1 MRPAAVR
8 YGRPMDVPMQNRLP
22 EKNPRPSSLVAP
34 LDRAARDMKG
44 FLLVLAMG
52 RAALALT
59 CLWAFKLRDSLPSPS
74 RATAASSV
82 QTNKPPEAKPAPN
95 AHIAAPAGRW

>member
-1 MRPAAVR
+1 
-8 YGRPMDVPMQNRLP
+8 MQNRLP
-22 EKNPRPSSLVAP
+22 EKNPRPSSLVAR
-34 LDRAARDMKG
+34 LDRAARDMNA
-44 FLLVLAMG
+44 FLLVLAIG
-52 RAALALT
+52 LATLDLT

-95 AHIAAPAGRW
+95 AHVAAPAGRW